1 MSVIQ
6 LCRLWTCATLSAL
19 EVLHSDFLLAGSSL
33 QAKAVHIM
41 CKTQSF
47 ELPVH
52 RPSCWATYSSIAQ
65 CESALHASAD
75 NNIMINMP

>member
-6 LCRLWTCATLSAL
+6 LRQLWTCAALPAL
-19 EVLHSDFLLAGSSL
+19 EVLHFDFLLAGSSL

-47 ELPVH
+47 LHVELPT
-52 RPSCWATYSSIAQ
+52 RPLH
-65 CESALHASAD
+65 SARALCMLLQT
-75 NNIMINMP
+75 II